1 MRMNCACT
9 HMSCEFVFCPHLP
22 SDVGKF
28 ISRPTE
34 TGLKMITNGQT
45 AKNARNSNFLSSIC
59 CVPNLWTKTMATKAT
74 YFPALVYRTSSLFE
88 DRLQS
93 HILQFLRTLVL
104 FFCLTCLL
112 RGMVLYS
119 CWVLAIYSSCNLLH
133 SLFAGAKSGR

>member
-1 MRMNCACT
+1 MHT

-22 SDVGKF
+22 SDVEKF

-104 FFCLTCLL
+104 FSLS
-112 RGMVLYS
+112 Y
-119 CWVLAIYSSCNLLH
+119 
-133 SLFAGAKSGR
+133 LFASRNGSFFLLGPCHKFVV